1 MLHEHN
7 GSKHRCVVNRTDAP
21 FGPVAGGRHS
31 ARRGGPRREAILGH
45 PEGAEERRRTRRACS
60 MLSKRNL
67 FYRVCLM
74 DAGAVSWLLHLLSS
88 ADATVQSPA

>member
-1 MLHEHN
+1 
-7 GSKHRCVVNRTDAP
+7 
-21 FGPVAGGRHS
+21 
-31 ARRGGPRREAILGH
+31 
-45 PEGAEERRRTRRACS
+45 